1 MLTARGMNSDG
12 ENQHVCWDYIDV
24 KKVELGFKAKITK
37 QRVMGQEIGPTRIT
51 DNPHT
56 NYWRE

>member
-1 MLTARGMNSDG
+1 MLAVRGMNSDG
-12 ENQHVCWDYIDV
+12 ENQHVYWDYTDV

-37 QRVMGQEIGPTRIT
+37 QHVMGQEIGPIRIM

-56 NYWRE
+56 H